1 MFACLVA
8 SLIVLVMLALV
19 PPPVSIQTEEQWRD
33 AIAGEH
39 FDRTVTRVRRECA
52 DRILDFHV
60 FAQEFLGVDAS
71 ARGPVTWDQ
80 AAAQVLMAETDVS
93 RFLDID
99 PQGIRKVRESIAEGK
114 PMCVKEPCADHL
126 TPVVFDRIVATCG
139 LAVGQTHNFDRAIVW
154 DHAQLD
160 QRKPFIVILGGAI
173 LVLSCFSVFYG
184 VTVGRLVSWIRHGSK
199 I

>member
-60 FAQEFLGVDAS
+60 FAQEFWGVDAS

-139 LAVGQTHNFDRAIVW
+139 LAVGQTHTISIG
-154 DHAQLD
+154 
-160 QRKPFIVILGGAI
+160 P
-173 LVLSCFSVFYG
+173 SCGIMRNLISASRSLLFSEA
-184 VTVGRLVSWIRHGSK
+184 RSWCCPVSASSTG
-199 I
+199 